1 MITQAVR
8 SYIAPCFLFL
18 FCLLALNAK
27 AQSPASQ
34 SATSWPSQASQ
45 YRLHVIGNAHID
57 APWLWPWS
65 EAMAAVHSTFRSVL
79 NRMNEYP
86 DFTFTASS
94 GLFYEWVAQTD
105 PRMME
110 EIRKRVEEGRW
121 AIVGGWWI
129 EPDVNIPNGESLAR
143 QGLYTQ
149 RLFQQ
154 LFGRIAE

>member
-1 MITQAVR
+1 MKAKLVR
-8 SYIAPCFLFL
+8 LYPTACFLSL
-18 FCLLALNAK
+18 ICLLVINAQ
-27 AQSPASQ
+27 AQSPESQ
-34 SATSWPSQASQ
+34 LATSWPSQASQ

-65 EAMAAVHSTFRSVL
+65 ESMASVHSTFRSVL

-105 PRMME
+105 PGMME

-121 AIVGGWWI
+121 RWWGDGGSS
-129 EPDVNIPNGESLAR
+129 P
-143 QGLYTQ
+143 T
-149 RLFQQ
+149 
-154 LFGRIAE
+154 